1 MHDTEKESERLN
13 TLRIPNEMRHA
24 SLIGVADPTDSIPPG
39 FVFLTGLNGLAR
51 PKKVF
56 LTRSPCTEA
65 SDGMVVN
72 VCGEED
78 LNSFSDDYDFLSGL
92 PFGLVV
98 FPLGEPSLPSTI
110 NSSDLDGDFFFALWD
125 ETILSQAINNEGG
138 CVDAKFDMRDDDLLG
153 QTMRYKGKRGEIVG
167 KLEDGMGYIVKV
179 QSKKI
184 VVSKEEITN
193 GRSYIKRVIGH
204 SGKKKT
210 IFEVEWENGSKEKI
224 ASSTMKKNDA
234 APAPAVKD
242 YVKAKG
248 LAKTMDDCKWFNE
261 HFEEEILVK
270 IAGHRVVGNSIEVL
284 SEYSDGDQCWE
295 PLDELLID
303 SKLIVGKYA
312 KEQGLAGNNGWESA
326 SKLWLTD
333 IQETLA
339 NQRARG

>member
-1 MHDTEKESERLN
+1 
-13 TLRIPNEMRHA
+13 
-24 SLIGVADPTDSIPPG
+24 
-39 FVFLTGLNGLAR
+39 
-51 PKKVF
+51 
-56 LTRSPCTEA
+56 
-65 SDGMVVN
+65 
-72 VCGEED
+72 
-78 LNSFSDDYDFLSGL
+78 
-92 PFGLVV
+92 
-98 FPLGEPSLPSTI
+98 
-110 NSSDLDGDFFFALWD
+110 
-125 ETILSQAINNEGG
+125 
-138 CVDAKFDMRDDDLLG
+138 
-153 QTMRYKGKRGEIVG
+153 
-167 KLEDGMGYIVKV
+167 
-179 QSKKI
+179 
-184 VVSKEEITN
+184 
-193 GRSYIKRVIGH
+193 VIGH

-295 PLDELLID
+295 PLSELLID

-326 SKLWLTD
+326 STLWLTD

-339 NQRARG
+339 NQREHEVSLLVHRTCGLWKKACKNFGPNCAEALIWGQAYKKANELLKHGGRVKLPLPMYHQIIGTTPKKCKFLLLLEPIYAYVETGGGDEYDCSHSGDDPDDWGQASSPAVASGMHVNVEESMNGDSAGWGRSAPTGANPVTPTKESMSQNSDNDSGWGRSTLN